1 MSKRI
6 LIAED
11 DTAIARLIAMNL
23 KAAGMEPVLFPDG
36 EAAAL
41 SLPAD
46 HRYDLAIL
54 DIMMPKKDG
63 FALFQDIKPYGIPVI
78 FLTAKDDLDSK
89 ITGLQDGAEDYIV
102 KPFEMLELLVR
113 MEKIMN
119 RTQKPAD
126 TLQVCGLSVRLD
138 EHRVL
143 RGEQEIPLKPME
155 FELLVTLAKH
165 KNTAISREDL
175 LAMVWGV
182 NYLGE
187 TRTVDVHIGQL
198 RKKLGLQ
205 KQIVTVPKI
214 GYRLEDGIRLE
225 DGTRPED
232 TP

>member
-23 KAAGMEPVLFPDG
+23 KAAGMEAVVFPDG
-36 EAAAL
+36 EAAAR
-41 SLPAD
+41 SLPDD

-63 FALFQDIKPYGIPVI
+63 FALFQDIRPYGIPVI

-89 ITGLQDGAEDYIV
+89 ITGLQGGAEDYIV

-113 MEKIMN
+113 MEKVMN
-119 RTQKPAD
+119 RTAKPAD
-126 TLQVCGLSVRLD
+126 TLQVCGLTVRLD

-155 FELLVTLAKH
+155 FELLVVLARH

-175 LAMVWGV
+175 LSLVWGV

-205 KQIVTVPKI
+205 AQIVTVPKI
-214 GYRLEDGIRLE
+214 GYRLED
-225 DGTRPED
+225 RP
-232 TP
+232 

>member
-1 MSKRI
+1 MADI

-23 KAAGMEPVLFPDG
+23 KAAGMEAVVFPDG
-36 EAAAL
+36 EAAAR
-41 SLPAD
+41 SLPDD

-63 FALFQDIKPYGIPVI
+63 FALFQDIRPYGIPVI

-89 ITGLQDGAEDYIV
+89 ITGLQGGAEDYIV

-113 MEKIMN
+113 MEKVMN
-119 RTQKPAD
+119 RTAKPAD
-126 TLQVCGLSVRLD
+126 TLQVCGLTVRLD

-155 FELLVTLAKH
+155 FELLVVLARH

-175 LAMVWGV
+175 LSLVWGV

-187 TRTVDVHIGQL
+187 TRTVDVHIGQP

-205 KQIVTVPKI
+205 AQIVTVPKI
-214 GYRLEDGIRLE
+214 GYRLED
-225 DGTRPED
+225 RP
-232 TP
+232 

>member
-11 DTAIARLIAMNL
+11 DAAIARLIAMNL
-23 KAAGMEPVLFPDG
+23 KAAGMESVLFPDG

-113 MEKIMN
+113 MEKIMS

-126 TLQVCGLSVRLD
+126 TLTVCGLSVRLD

-175 LAMVWGV
+175 LVLVWGV

-214 GYRLEDGIRLE
+214 GYRLEDE
-225 DGTRPED
+225 TRPED
-232 TP
+232 VP